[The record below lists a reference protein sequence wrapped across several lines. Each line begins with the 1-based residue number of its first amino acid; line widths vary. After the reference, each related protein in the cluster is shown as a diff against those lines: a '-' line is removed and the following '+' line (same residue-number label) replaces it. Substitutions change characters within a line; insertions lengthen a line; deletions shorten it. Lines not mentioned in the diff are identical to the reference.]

1 MQAAAH
7 LSFQHM
13 DRQLESG
20 NTTVIRVWEGHKG
33 GATQHGSEDA
43 ISRRC
48 IVSTATCQCDPTS
61 L

>member
-20 NTTVIRVWEGHKG
+20 NTTVIRVWEGHQ
-33 GATQHGSEDA
+33 GAIQHGSADA
-43 ISRRC
+43 TSRRC